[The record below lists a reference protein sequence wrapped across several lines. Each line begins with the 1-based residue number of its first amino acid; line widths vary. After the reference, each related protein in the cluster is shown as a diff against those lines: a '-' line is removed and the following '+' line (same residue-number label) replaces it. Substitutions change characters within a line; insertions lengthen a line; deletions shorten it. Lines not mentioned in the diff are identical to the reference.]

1 MKPTVRFAKKTEIYD
16 YFCRLISKYPNLKQ
30 FLKNYCTVKR
40 YQRTIY
46 ASTFKT
52 KLDKVGVKLSYKEF
66 CNWLIIFEELGILR
80 LTNLD
85 LIYKNQKKEGVKLA
99 PLDDYGL
106 MIEFKVNFP
115 DLAFDVLRHFDDKN
129 KNNYDYEI

>member
-1 MKPTVRFAKKTEIYD
+1 MKPVRFARKTDIRD
-16 YFCRLISKYPNLKQ
+16 YFCRLISKYPGLKQ
-30 FLKNYCTVKR
+30 FFINYCNTQK
-40 YQRTIY
+40 YHRTIY
-46 ASTFKT
+46 ARTFET
-52 KLDKVGVKLSYKEF
+52 KLNKAEVKLSYLEF
-66 CNWLIIFEELGILR
+66 CNLLIIWEELGILR

-115 DLAFDVLRHFDDKN
+115 DLAFDILKYYNDKN